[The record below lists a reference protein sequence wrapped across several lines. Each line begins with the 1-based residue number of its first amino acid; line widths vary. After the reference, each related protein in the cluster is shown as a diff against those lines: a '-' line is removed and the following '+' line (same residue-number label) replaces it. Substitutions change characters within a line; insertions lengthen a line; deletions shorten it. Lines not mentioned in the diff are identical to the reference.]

1 MRWLRLQ
8 GTEWLLHLQA
18 RKLCL
23 LVQMCKAVKPA
34 DLSTQPSNPAS
45 NTHLPH
51 PRWPYLRAR
60 MHPLAFF
67 VLNATFVAF
76 IQHLVLLGLTTPAY
90 LAWQVR
96 SVPVRCMATP
106 DACHSMA

>member
-1 MRWLRLQ
+1 
-8 GTEWLLHLQA
+8 
-18 RKLCL
+18 
-23 LVQMCKAVKPA
+23 
-34 DLSTQPSNPAS
+34 
-45 NTHLPH
+45 
-51 PRWPYLRAR
+51 

-96 SVPVRCMATP
+96 CVPVRCMATP